1 MAQQLGGIPERC
13 PSASCSMR
21 IFEASQSGRRFVNIV
36 RADPPSTLS
45 GWVGDPRDLPLGSAV
60 VTTYLIEV
68 I

>member
-1 MAQQLGGIPERC
+1 
-13 PSASCSMR
+13 MR